1 MQTGD
6 ALLLIASSL
15 SISVYSRWRLSFAVF
30 ALSALLGLG
39 AREAAAQAP
48 GAVAAANPDVLS
60 TVKSAL
66 RAGSAK
72 DLAHWF
78 SPTIDLGVDGDK
90 QSYSTTQA
98 EFVVRDFFAKNPP
111 TTFEFIHQGAS
122 DAAAPYAIGRYVA
135 KTGSFRVLIKM
146 KNQRGTMLI
155 DNLDFAR
162 E

>member
-1 MQTGD
+1 M
-6 ALLLIASSL
+6 
-15 SISVYSRWRLSFAVF
+15 YSRWRPLFAVF
-30 ALSALLGLG
+30 PLLVLLGAA
-39 AREAAAQAP
+39 AREAVAQAP
-48 GAVAAANPDVLS
+48 APVVAASPDALN

-72 DLAHWF
+72 DLARWF

-111 TTFEFIHQGAS
+111 TAFEFIHQGAS